1 MHPAFQLA
9 GSLLILVPFVLVQAK
24 RMTPSTV
31 PYVML
36 NLVGSTM
43 LAVDAAAGRQWGFLL
58 LEGVWALVSAGALV
72 PALRRVGRGAGADAG
87 DSGAQVRA

>member
-31 PYVML
+31 PYIVL
-36 NLVGSTM
+36 NLVGSSM
-43 LAVDAAAGRQWGFLL
+43 LAFDAAVGRQWGFLL
-58 LEGVWALVSAGALV
+58 LEAVWAVVSAGALV
-72 PALRRVGRGAGADAG
+72 RALRRSTPEATA
-87 DSGAQVRA
+87 